1 MVHQIKRILYTT
13 DLSESSITV
22 FEQTV
27 ALAAQTGASIVMLH
41 VIEDGSSG
49 QQNRLIH
56 LVDKSAYE
64 NIRQESRET
73 IKHVLIG
80 KQRTIP
86 LIQNALKALCDST
99 SDKICGADNPV
110 TIDGIEVKY
119 GNVAEAIIEVCE
131 TAQCDLV
138 AIGYYQKGSL
148 LKALM
153 GSAGKSLIQQSK
165 KPIFLVPLEA

>member
-1 MVHQIKRILYTT
+1 MVHQIRRILYTT
-13 DLSESSITV
+13 DLSESSIAV

-27 ALAAQTGASIVMLH
+27 GLAAQTGASIVMLH

-56 LVDKSAYE
+56 LVDRSAYE
-64 NIRQESRET
+64 KIRQESQEM

-86 LIQNALKALCDST
+86 LIQNALKELCDST
-99 SDKICGADNPV
+99 SEKICGAATPV

-153 GSAGKSLIQQSK
+153 GSAGKSVIQQSK
-165 KPIFLVPLEA
+165 KPLFLVPIEA

>member
-13 DLSESSITV
+13 DLSESSIAV

-27 ALAAQTGASIVMLH
+27 GLAAQTGASIVMLH

-56 LVDKSAYE
+56 LVDKTAYE
-64 NIRQESRET
+64 KIRQESQEM

-86 LIQNALKALCDST
+86 LIQNALKELCDKT
-99 SDKICGADNPV
+99 SEKICGADNPV
-110 TIDGIEVKY
+110 VIDGIEVKY
-119 GNVAEAIIEVCE
+119 GNVAEAVLEVCE
-131 TAQCDLV
+131 TAGCDLV
-138 AIGYYQKGSL
+138 ALGYYQKGSL

-153 GSAGKSLIQQSK
+153 GGHGKSVIQQSK
-165 KPIFLVPLEA
+165 KPVFLVPLEA